1 MAIRYLKMI
10 LLICI
15 SLLGL
20 LFAIQ
25 NLANLDQA
33 YASLAYVMSNQD
45 HVAYPNSAFPAITS
59 PVLIWMALGA
69 VLLGEFGA
77 GFLSAK
83 GSWDLFANRN
93 ASADVFNAAKTFG
106 ILGCGIAVVTW
117 LGLFMAIGGAYF
129 QMWQTVIGTGSWSGA
144 FYMVGAS
151 GVVLIFLNMKDE

>member
-10 LLICI
+10 LLICV

-33 YASLAYVMSNQD
+33 YATLAYVMSNQD

-59 PVLIWMALGA
+59 PILIWAALGA
-69 VLLGEFGA
+69 VLVGEFGTW
-77 GFLSAK
+77 FLAAK
-83 GSWDLFANRN
+83 GSWDLFTNRN
-93 ASADVFNAAKTFG
+93 ASADGFNAAKTFG
-106 ILGCGIAVVTW
+106 ILGCGVAVVTW
-117 LGLFMAIGGAYF
+117 LGLFMVIGGAYF
-129 QMWQTVIGTGSWSGA
+129 QMWQTQIGTGSWSSS

-151 GVVLIFLNMKDE
+151 GLVMIFLNMKDE

>member
-1 MAIRYLKMI
+1 MVIRYLKI
-10 LLICI
+10 VLLICV

-59 PVLIWMALGA
+59 PILIWAALGA
-69 VLLGEFGA
+69 VLTGEFGT

-83 GSWDLFANRN
+83 GAWDLFANRK
-93 ASADVFNAAKTFG
+93 ASAEAFNAAKTFG
-106 ILGCGIAVVTW
+106 ILGCGVAVITW
-117 LGLFMAIGGAYF
+117 FGLFMVIGGAYF
-129 QMWQTVIGTGSWSGA
+129 QMWQTAIGTGSWSGS
-144 FYMVGAS
+144 FYVAGAS
-151 GVVLIFLNMKDE
+151 ALVMIFLNMED